1 MRDGVGELR
10 SAVGGGRGVWYGRK
24 RHVRWISKS
33 DCV

>member
-10 SAVGGGRGVWYGRK
+10 SAVGGERGGWYGRK
-24 RHVRWISKS
+24 RYMRWISKS